1 MSWEINLTKA
11 TGEQEQMAGGI
22 CWNILQL
29 YRLVTGNQK
38 GKKKAFKKR
47 LIPFIIQCKYL
58 LKG

>member
-29 YRLVTGNQK
+29 YRLVTGNKK
-38 GKKKAFKKR
+38 GEKKAFKKK
-47 LIPFIIQCKYL
+47 INSFHNSM
-58 LKG
+58 